1 MIVAVRGGRA
11 AVVGAAPPPVAGR
24 ALGKGALARSRY
36 FTHEKAL
43 PDEAANVSRFG
54 MEGSGFELP
63 VPLRALFCA
72 FADADETNLPGQG
85 FRDRKFA
92 DSSLER
98 EGFELS
104 VPLCGA
110 LFSTGQ
116 TDTSRRHA
124 PCNGESCSAK
134 WQRAKWSGL
143 TLRNCGG
150 SRRQRSSAN
159 RQRGWK

>member
-92 DSSLER
+92 DSSLE
-98 EGFELS
+98 EGVSCELVSEAGS
-104 VPLCGA
+104 VSGRMTRGPPGA
-110 LFSTGQ
+110 ISRNLGST
-116 TDTSRRHA
+116 
-124 PCNGESCSAK
+124 PCTHLTKGVCE
-134 WQRAKWSGL
+134 QRQK
-143 TLRNCGG
+143 
-150 SRRQRSSAN
+150 
-159 RQRGWK
+159 RGV